1 MNVTLAPLPCVMNPR
16 SYSPTPA
23 DLVRRAVREFESPLV
38 GYAASIT
45 HDVDAARDVVQD
57 TFLKLYTQDDPA
69 RFEGPG
75 LKAWL
80 FTVCR
85 NRALDWLR
93 RRRKLVSLDAS
104 PVEHLPSPDPSPHDA
119 AADGEETAEILRF
132 FSRLP
137 GNQAE
142 CLRLKF
148 QNDLS
153 YREIADMTGLS
164 ISNVGFL
171 IHTGLKRLR
180 QLLSHETGAAREPA
194 TVPGPFFAPPLTSSS

>member
-1 MNVTLAPLPCVMNPR
+1 MNSESPPVT
-16 SYSPTPA
+16 TA
-23 DLVRRAVREFESPLV
+23 DLVRRAVREFETPLT

-45 HDVDAARDVVQD
+45 HDYDAARDVVQD
-57 TFLKLYTQDDPA
+57 AFLKLYTQDDPS
-69 RFEGPG
+69 RLDGPG

-93 RRRKLVSLDAS
+93 RRKRLVSLDAS
-104 PVEHLPSPDPSPHDA
+104 PMDFLAASEPGPYDA
-119 AADGEETAEILRF
+119 AADGDETSEILRF

-137 GNQAE
+137 DNQVE

-153 YREIADMTGLS
+153 YREIAAMTGLS
-164 ISNVGFL
+164 VSNVGFL

-180 QLLSHETGAAREPA
+180 QLLSHQTAGSHEPA
-194 TVPGPFFAPPLTSSS
+194 IRSTPLCAAPHCS

>member
-1 MNVTLAPLPCVMNPR
+1 MNSELAPA
-16 SYSPTPA
+16 TPS
-23 DLVRRAVREFESPLV
+23 DLVRRAVREFETPLV

-45 HDVDAARDVVQD
+45 HDFEAARDVVQD

-69 RFEGPG
+69 RFDGPG
-75 LKAWL
+75 LKSWL

-93 RRRKLVSLDAS
+93 SRKRLVSLDAS
-104 PVEHLPSPDPSPHDA
+104 PVDHFTTHDPSPHDS
-119 AADGEETAEILRF
+119 AADSDETGEIMRF
-132 FSRLP
+132 FRRLP
-137 GNQAE
+137 DNQAE

-153 YREIADMTGLS
+153 YREIAGMTGLS
-164 ISNVGFL
+164 VSNVGFL

-180 QLLSHETGAAREPA
+180 QLLSHETGGAHEPA
-194 TVPGPFFAPPLTSSS
+194 IRSTPLCAAPHCS

>member
-1 MNVTLAPLPCVMNPR
+1 MAHSRVMKPEPA
-16 SYSPTPA
+16 SSITTA
-23 DLVRRAVREFESPLV
+23 DLVRRAVREFETPLV

-45 HDVDAARDVVQD
+45 QDLDAARDVVQD
-57 TFLKLYTQDDPA
+57 TFLKLYTQEEPGRLD
-69 RFEGPG
+69 GPG

-93 RRRKLVSLDAS
+93 RRRRLVSLDDSTIERIDHNA
-104 PVEHLPSPDPSPHDA
+104 VSPHDT
-119 AADGEETAEILRF
+119 AADGDESAEILRF
-132 FSRLP
+132 FRRLP
-137 GNQAE
+137 DNQAE

-153 YREIADMTGLS
+153 YREIASLTGLS
-164 ISNVGFL
+164 VSNVGFL

-180 QLLSHETGAAREPA
+180 QLLSHETGASSARSA
-194 TVPGPFFAPPLTSSS
+194 SAF

>member
-1 MNVTLAPLPCVMNPR
+1 MNPA
-16 SYSPTPA
+16 PAPVTTA
-23 DLVRRAVREFESPLV
+23 DLVRRAVREFETPLV
-38 GYAASIT
+38 GYAAGIT
-45 HDVDAARDVVQD
+45 HDYNAAQDIVQD

-69 RFEGPG
+69 RLDGPG

-93 RRRKLVSLDAS
+93 RRKKLVSIEAS
-104 PVEHLPSPDPSPHDA
+104 PVDDLASRDPGPHEA
-119 AADGEETAEILRF
+119 AIDNEEAAEILRF
-132 FSRLP
+132 FRRLP
-137 GNQAE
+137 DNQAE

-153 YREIADMTGLS
+153 YREISAVTGFS
-164 ISNVGFL
+164 VSNVGFL

-180 QLLSHETGAAREPA
+180 QLLSHETGGAHEPA
-194 TVPGPFFAPPLTSSS
+194 IRITPLCAAPHCS